1 MTGVLFIRETIYS
14 NIFRCIYVRNE
25 KYFLKYFRHY
35 GNLDSVL
42 NIFKKNVT
50 LIDDVFLTLRT
61 PRIVVRE
68 MSKKSRF
75 KGRFDKE
82 HGKHA
87 ETLFKVG
94 PHHLYIIY

>member
-35 GNLDSVL
+35 GNLDSVF

-61 PRIVVRE
+61 PRIVVR
-68 MSKKSRF
+68 
-75 KGRFDKE
+75 
-82 HGKHA
+82 
-87 ETLFKVG
+87 
-94 PHHLYIIY
+94 